1 MQEREFVE
9 VPGIFKTMAEG
20 SIIQLSKGD
29 LEDGTKTHSVTTRS
43 KDYGCSLLEKESSL
57 VSESNMNG
65 GVPIVETCT
74 DSHTTPSRASESEGP
89 HSLTHRD
96 IHGGLEKTT
105 RASQVDAAL
114 SVDTLDPQTHNV
126 NDEENNLV
134 STRLNESDDAI
145 DEDVSCHVSKP
156 DNKGLSD
163 AEIVRRAHEEG
174 RIEVVLPGSVTQ
186 EGCCRFVSEIL
197 KCILYQRQQL
207 PMTYDQ
213 LVFTQKKTN
222 APIHKKEVV
231 NSRPTDFNR
240 RKCQRTVEDLEVLL
254 EHLEL
259 LFSLS
264 LVPRVLLLLGG
275 SPVLPQELYEVN
287 MEGLVLAAGD
297 GSLRVSS
304 CLRQLFRTI
313 FVSDLLSD
321 VRPVRLTATT
331 VLVLAHRDCEVGWFR
346 PKLDFKVPTRVK
358 RQIIALS
365 TDAGI
370 GSSPQKEESNWE
382 DYVWFQAP
390 VAIKGF
396 SK

>member
-1 MQEREFVE
+1 M
-9 VPGIFKTMAEG
+9 
-20 SIIQLSKGD
+20 
-29 LEDGTKTHSVTTRS
+29 
-43 KDYGCSLLEKESSL
+43 
-57 VSESNMNG
+57 
-65 GVPIVETCT
+65 
-74 DSHTTPSRASESEGP
+74 
-89 HSLTHRD
+89 
-96 IHGGLEKTT
+96 
-105 RASQVDAAL
+105 
-114 SVDTLDPQTHNV
+114 
-126 NDEENNLV
+126 
-134 STRLNESDDAI
+134 
-145 DEDVSCHVSKP
+145 
-156 DNKGLSD
+156 
-163 AEIVRRAHEEG
+163 
-174 RIEVVLPGSVTQ
+174 
-186 EGCCRFVSEIL
+186 
-197 KCILYQRQQL
+197 
-207 PMTYDQ
+207 
-213 LVFTQKKTN
+213 
-222 APIHKKEVV
+222 